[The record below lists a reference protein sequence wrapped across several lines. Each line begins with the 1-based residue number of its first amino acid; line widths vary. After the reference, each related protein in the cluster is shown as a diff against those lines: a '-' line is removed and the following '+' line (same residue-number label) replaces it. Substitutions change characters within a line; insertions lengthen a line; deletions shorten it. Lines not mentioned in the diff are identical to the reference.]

1 MAYVVF
7 CRAVGT
13 AQVLGVLWIGRTAGC
28 EAATSVRHLV
38 DHHCRAGQ
46 ASAYKVL
53 EDILMNGEKCSR
65 PLGKTIGQNITTLT
79 ILDQMSR
86 GFLDRTHR

>member
-38 DHHCRAGQ
+38 EGMTKRVVHLHQ
-46 ASAYKVL
+46 PITQKS
-53 EDILMNGEKCSR
+53 ELMPK
-65 PLGKTIGQNITTLT
+65 
-79 ILDQMSR
+79 
-86 GFLDRTHR
+86 

>member
-1 MAYVVF
+1 MK
-7 CRAVGT
+7 
-13 AQVLGVLWIGRTAGC
+13 LGR
-28 EAATSVRHLV
+28 S